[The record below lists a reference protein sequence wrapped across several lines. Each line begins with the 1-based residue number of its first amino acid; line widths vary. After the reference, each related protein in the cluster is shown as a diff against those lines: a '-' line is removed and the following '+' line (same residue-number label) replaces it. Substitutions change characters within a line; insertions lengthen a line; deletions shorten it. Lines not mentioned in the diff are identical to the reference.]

1 MKEECPTY
9 CSCDPA
15 NWKTQTISLIALE
28 EMEFIGFKGEDHEYD
43 FLKLVLKSSPI
54 LKRVIVKFSDDD
66 STSSRGSTD
75 LQAIFRAYSSV
86 ECCVSLNSCEHKFSM
101 LD

>member
-1 MKEECPTY
+1 M
-9 CSCDPA
+9 
-15 NWKTQTISLIALE
+15 IALE

-66 STSSRGSTD
+66 PTSSRGSTD

-86 ECCVSLNSCEHKFSM
+86 ECFVSLNSCEYKFSM
-101 LD
+101 HD